1 MGEEIDMSSFLKN
14 TPTTVSVKAVF
25 QLSFFE
31 NRISHSKILLLRNRN
46 FFKLCIEYEINSFIE
61 VILQRVFLK
70 QYCLYEYQHRED
82 IPKSLLVG
90 RM

>member
-14 TPTTVSVKAVF
+14 APTTVLVKAVF

-46 FFKLCIEYEINSFIE
+46 SFELCIEYEINSFIE
-61 VILQRVFLK
+61 VIIQCVFLK
-70 QYCLYEYQHRED
+70 HRCLYAYQRREN
-82 IPKSLLVG
+82 IPKNLLVG
-90 RM
+90 RV